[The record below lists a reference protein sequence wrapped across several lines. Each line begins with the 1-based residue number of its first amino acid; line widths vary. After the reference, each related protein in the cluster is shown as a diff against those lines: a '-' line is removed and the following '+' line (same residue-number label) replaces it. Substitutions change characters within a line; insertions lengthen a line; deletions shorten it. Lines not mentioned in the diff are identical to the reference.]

1 MGFALAGNQRNQ
13 VQEVVDPE
21 VRATGRHAG
30 ERIRRHCTGPGG
42 CQASY
47 LAGVIVKVD
56 ALLAPGIAPFDQNEL
71 APEEGM
77 ERMGDPK
84 NLLPIDCIVCS
95 WLLI

>member
-1 MGFALAGNQRNQ
+1 MADNQRHQ

-21 VRATGRHAG
+21 VRAASRHAG

-42 CQASY
+42 CQAPHP
-47 LAGVIVKVD
+47 AAVIVKVD

-77 ERMGDPK
+77 KRVGDPK
-84 NLLPIDCIVCS
+84 NLLLIECIICS
-95 WLLI
+95 WLLM